1 LGLTLDVKARKI
13 NMRQKVDQRASQRG
27 LPHVNNNENQK
38 EIKLQHKSDEQRNPV
53 KGLEP

>member
-1 LGLTLDVKARKI
+1 
-13 NMRQKVDQRASQRG
+13 MRQKVDQRASQRG